1 MTFPS
6 VTATMSPL
14 AVLPQFVEVLGR
26 KIDKISS
33 EVDWVSKEKQ
43 IHMPTRKNEPLVRS
57 HFSCRI
63 DVCFTL
69 SDGPIL
75 VCPGR
80 TDWMVSRL
88 LHQ

>member
-43 IHMPTRKNEPLVRS
+43 IHMPTRKNEPDLTDSIYIYIPLVRS

-63 DVCFTL
+63 DVYVL
-69 SDGPIL
+69 PLVMGP
-75 VCPGR
+75 
-80 TDWMVSRL
+80 S
-88 LHQ
+88 